1 MLLNFIKKLK
11 FIYDNY
17 IHIFQRKNYNHDVP
31 SLFIRTKQFNC
42 IKDWWMRRKL
52 YICLIESTRYTFM
65 LSERELYIYVRGI
78 SCSSFGKN
86 CSNKKSVLGK
96 VNRRTGSYGY

>member
-1 MLLNFIKKLK
+1 MIIISISFNEKIIITMFLLHSYAQNNLTALK
-11 FIYDNY
+11 
-17 IHIFQRKNYNHDVP
+17 
-31 SLFIRTKQFNC
+31 
-42 IKDWWMRRKL
+42 MRRKL

-78 SCSSFGKN
+78 SCSSFRKN